1 MEYYLIIQFI
11 YLLII
16 QINPIQ
22 SNIFKQITQNNEIIY
37 IYPSSKNKIY
47 YLTLTSSY
55 KIENNINIP
64 IIEGVF
70 NFTSSTEFIMYDETQ
85 ELFLA
90 SCTKNNVV
98 EMLYINGTL
107 NSSRYYQND
116 MPNNS
121 TFKIL

>member
-47 YLTLTSSY
+47 YFTLTSSY

-64 IIEGVF
+64 IIEGIHYV
-70 NFTSSTEFIMYDETQ
+70 
-85 ELFLA
+85 
-90 SCTKNNVV
+90 
-98 EMLYINGTL
+98 
-107 NSSRYYQND
+107 R
-116 MPNNS
+116 
-121 TFKIL
+121 